1 MLLKTQR
8 GRNEW
13 SPLSG
18 LGACSGSFVPSG
30 MITAVGLS
38 NLQFVDM
45 NSSRN
50 LFVLGFSMFFGLTLP
65 NYLDSNPDVINTG
78 IPKSLP
84 ISRWGRYGGLDSEH
98 SLFPQRLHTARAT
111 NPPQLWMLVSSQ
123 VANQ

>member
-1 MLLKTQR
+1 MLLRTQR
-8 GRNEW
+8 GLNEW

-18 LGACSGSFVPSG
+18 LGTSSGSLVPSG

-78 IPKSLP
+78 IPKSLS
-84 ISRWGRYGGLDSEH
+84 IAGWGRYDGLDSVH
-98 SLFPQRLHTARAT
+98 SLFPQRLHIARAT
-111 NPPQLWMLVSSQ
+111 NPPQLRMLVSSQ
-123 VANQ
+123 VAN

>member
-1 MLLKTQR
+1 MLLRTQR
-8 GRNEW
+8 GRSEW
-13 SPLSG
+13 SPLSS
-18 LGACSGSFVPSG
+18 LGASGASLAPSG

-84 ISRWGRYGGLDSEH
+84 IPGWGKYGGLDSEH
-98 SLFPQRLHTARAT
+98 SVFPQRLHTARET

-123 VANQ
+123 VAD